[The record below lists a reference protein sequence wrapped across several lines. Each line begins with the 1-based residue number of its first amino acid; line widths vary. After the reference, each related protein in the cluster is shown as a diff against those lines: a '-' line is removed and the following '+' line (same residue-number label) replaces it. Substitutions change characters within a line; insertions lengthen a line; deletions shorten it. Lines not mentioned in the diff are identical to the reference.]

1 MKLSYLFNKDDD
13 GYSAEVYQKI
23 VLTYGKDS
31 IKFNENSIVITIPFN
46 WINVVGNKVGNK
58 DGNKVLTD
66 NREKNIVEIRNNPN
80 ITKKQLSIILNISTT
95 AIDKNLEYLKQE
107 GYIERIG
114 SKKTGY
120 WKVTI

>member
-1 MKLSYLFNKDDD
+1 M
-13 GYSAEVYQKI
+13 V
-23 VLTYGKDS
+23 
-31 IKFNENSIVITIPFN
+31 TIPFN

-58 DGNKVLTD
+58 VLKD
-66 NREKNIVEIRNNPN
+66 NREKIIFEIRNNSN

-95 AIDKNLEYLKQE
+95 EIDKNLYYLKQE

-120 WKVTI
+120 WKVK